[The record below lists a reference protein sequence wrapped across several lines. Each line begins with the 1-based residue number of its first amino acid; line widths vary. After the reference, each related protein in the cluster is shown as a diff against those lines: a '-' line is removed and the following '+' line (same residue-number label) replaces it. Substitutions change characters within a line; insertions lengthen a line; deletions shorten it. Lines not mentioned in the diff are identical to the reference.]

1 MAIDEAKFL
10 EKTNNEVKNYE
21 VMKSTFSKIH
31 DTEMD
36 LYRKRLGAFEEI
48 KKIKEDDKN
57 LKSIYDSFTEKLINL
72 ENEKEKLVT
81 NITSKLIPS
90 MEEFM
95 RKVKNSKKD
104 IGNYQSTKI
113 KTRKQEEEKRNL
125 DRSGNNLKGSQLEID
140 ISRNQSIMGKMGSNI
155 QRGIMSYEH
164 DRINNNKLILLHFIN
179 YEMAYHAKALEEL
192 TDLYGK
198 VKILGLE
205 KDNGENEDDNDDDD
219 ENIKE
224 SRLSKSKKKSQKEDS
239 EEIEE
244 NEEEEDNKNANKKSL
259 KKSKNKSSRKEDDNE
274 EEIEGNEE
282 DDDDEENK

>member
-57 LKSIYDSFTEKLINL
+57 LKSIYDSFTKKLINL

-95 RKVKNSKKD
+95 RIVKNSKKD

-140 ISRNQSIMGKMGSNI
+140 ISRNQSIMGQMGSNI
-155 QRGIMSYEH
+155 QKGIMNYEH

-205 KDNGENEDDNDDDD
+205 KDNGENEDDNDD

-244 NEEEEDNKNANKKSL
+244 NEEEEDNKIENKKSL

-282 DDDDEENK
+282 DDDEENK

>member
-57 LKSIYDSFTEKLINL
+57 LKNIYDSFTEKLINL

-95 RKVKNSKKD
+95 RIVKNSKKD

-192 TDLYGK
+192 TDLPLYLK
-198 VKILGLE
+198 L
-205 KDNGENEDDNDDDD
+205 
-219 ENIKE
+219 NIYFN
-224 SRLSKSKKKSQKEDS
+224 SKF
-239 EEIEE
+239 
-244 NEEEEDNKNANKKSL
+244 SL
-259 KKSKNKSSRKEDDNE
+259 T
-274 EEIEGNEE
+274 IF
-282 DDDDEENK
+282 

>member
-1 MAIDEAKFL
+1 
-10 EKTNNEVKNYE
+10 
-21 VMKSTFSKIH
+21 
-31 DTEMD
+31 
-36 LYRKRLGAFEEI
+36 
-48 KKIKEDDKN
+48 
-57 LKSIYDSFTEKLINL
+57 
-72 ENEKEKLVT
+72 
-81 NITSKLIPS
+81 
-90 MEEFM
+90 ME
-95 RKVKNSKKD
+95 
-104 IGNYQSTKI
+104 
-113 KTRKQEEEKRNL
+113 EEEKRNL

-205 KDNGENEDDNDDDD
+205 KDNGENEDDNDDD

-244 NEEEEDNKNANKKSL
+244 NEEEEDNKDNKNENKKSL

-282 DDDDEENK
+282 DDDEENK

>member
-57 LKSIYDSFTEKLINL
+57 LKDIYDSFTEKLINL

-95 RKVKNSKKD
+95 RIVKNSKKD

-219 ENIKE
+219 DENIKE

-244 NEEEEDNKNANKKSL
+244 NEEEEDNKKENKKSL

-282 DDDDEENK
+282 DDDEENK

>member
-21 VMKSTFSKIH
+21 VMKSAFSKIH

-36 LYRKRLGAFEEI
+36 LYRKRLGAFEDI
-48 KKIKEDDKN
+48 KKIKEEDQH
-57 LKSIYDSFTEKLINL
+57 LKKIYESFTEKLIDL

-95 RKVKNSKKD
+95 RIVKNSKKD

-140 ISRNQSIMGKMGSNI
+140 ISRNQSIMGQMGSNI
-155 QRGIMSYEH
+155 QKGIMNYEH

-198 VKILGLE
+198 VKKLGID
-205 KDNGENEDDNDDDD
+205 KDDPESEEDNNDD

-224 SRLSKSKKKSQKEDS
+224 SRLSKSKKKSQNEDS
-239 EEIEE
+239 DEIED
-244 NEEEEDNKNANKKSL
+244 NEEDEDNKNENKKSL
-259 KKSKNKSSRKEDDNE
+259 KKSKNKSSRKGDDNE
-274 EEIEGNEE
+274 EENEGDE
-282 DDDDEENK
+282 DDDE

>member
-1 MAIDEAKFL
+1 
-10 EKTNNEVKNYE
+10 
-21 VMKSTFSKIH
+21 
-31 DTEMD
+31 
-36 LYRKRLGAFEEI
+36 
-48 KKIKEDDKN
+48 
-57 LKSIYDSFTEKLINL
+57 LKDIYDSFTEKLINL

-95 RKVKNSKKD
+95 RIVKNSKKD

-219 ENIKE
+219 DDENIKE

-244 NEEEEDNKNANKKSL
+244 NEEEEDNKKENTKSL

-282 DDDDEENK
+282 DDDEENK

>member
-1 MAIDEAKFL
+1 
-10 EKTNNEVKNYE
+10 
-21 VMKSTFSKIH
+21 
-31 DTEMD
+31 
-36 LYRKRLGAFEEI
+36 
-48 KKIKEDDKN
+48 
-57 LKSIYDSFTEKLINL
+57 
-72 ENEKEKLVT
+72 
-81 NITSKLIPS
+81 

-95 RKVKNSKKD
+95 RIVKNSKKD

-205 KDNGENEDDNDDDD
+205 KDNGENEDDNDD

-244 NEEEEDNKNANKKSL
+244 NEEEEDNKNENKKSL

-282 DDDDEENK
+282 DDDEENK